1 MCGFEFLKFI
11 NLTINKN
18 IFLLVLP
25 LFDLDVNCV
34 SLINQY
40 SMGLSNPRTQ
50 AMFGILELYD
60 YIMLFLLL
68 ILIIKMI
75 FFINA
80 LRTST
85 QYVSAY
91 DPYNHEKE
99 LEDFSSFFNK
109 LGGTH
114 KKDFE
119 RHKNYFVEYLDKL
132 NIRELAVFFEE
143 LPQSSQTELF
153 DDF

>member
-1 MCGFEFLKFI
+1 M
-11 NLTINKN
+11 
-18 IFLLVLP
+18 LVLP
-25 LFDLDVNCV
+25 LSDLDINCV

-80 LRTST
+80 LCTST
-85 QYVSAY
+85 QYISAY
-91 DPYNHEKE
+91 DVYAHEKE
-99 LEDFSSFFNK
+99 LKIFDSYFKK
-109 LGGTH
+109 LGGVHEEKFNLH
-114 KKDFE
+114 KIVFGRITESSMIPKSSPGNIALNDFIRKDF
-119 RHKNYFVEYLDKL
+119 
-132 NIRELAVFFEE
+132 
-143 LPQSSQTELF
+143 
-153 DDF
+153 